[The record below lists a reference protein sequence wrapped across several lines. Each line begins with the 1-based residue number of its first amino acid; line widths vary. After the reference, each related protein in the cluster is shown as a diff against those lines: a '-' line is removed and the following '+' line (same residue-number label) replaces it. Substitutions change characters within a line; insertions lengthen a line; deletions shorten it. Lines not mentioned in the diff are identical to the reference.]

1 MELGKIINDQI
12 VIVIF
17 WTFDPAKSHFAVM
30 DLFEKI
36 FV

>member
-1 MELGKIINDQI
+1 MELGKIVNDQI

-17 WTFDPAKSHFAVM
+17 WTFDPAISHLAVV